1 MYGLK
6 QSPRMWHNKL
16 HTFLMS
22 INFWRLQAE
31 PNLYIR
37 KEGSDYVII
46 GVYVDDLPIASNSTT
61 SMRKAI
67 NQLKE
72 KFPVKDLGPLEY
84 CLGIKV
90 TRNSTEGTL
99 TMSQ

>member
-1 MYGLK
+1 MQQSPSFEDSKFPKTYVCKVHKSLYGLK
-6 QSPRMWHNKL
+6 QFPRMWHHKL

-22 INFWRLQAE
+22 INFQRLQAE

-61 SMRKAI
+61 SM
-67 NQLKE
+67 
-72 KFPVKDLGPLEY
+72 
-84 CLGIKV
+84 
-90 TRNSTEGTL
+90 
-99 TMSQ
+99 